1 MRDLETP
8 FKLSHRN
15 VLVYDTLEVLLW
27 VLYPKAYS
35 TSNELKKNPLSSRI
49 RLVDAKEEIFSHTY
63 EYTEVFTDTQP

>member
-8 FKLSHRN
+8 FKLSHHD

-35 TSNELKKNPLSSRI
+35 NELKRKS
-49 RLVDAKEEIFSHTY
+49 LVIEDT
-63 EYTEVFTDTQP
+63 TDGCKGRNIQSYVRRHGSIH